1 MAEENKETK
10 EKKKK
15 IEPKEA
21 KTKGDP
27 IVELIA

>member
-1 MAEENKETK
+1 MKKQNEEKENQ
-10 EKKKK
+10 EE

-27 IVELIA
+27 VVELE